1 MAEDREIFKGI
12 IDDVFPLEEVL
23 LHEDDAL
30 QALVQDNISCLIP
43 DRYKGRFRES
53 TDHENFITKAVS
65 SNELLVKKTMQ
76 MNKLKNHRGSFI
88 VIGDAGS
95 GKTTALSALAKAL
108 NQMAKESTT
117 GVHAAVRIQK
127 YFVKVFTVSEL
138 YGFAD
143 TAGVWQD
150 GLLSRYI
157 RSDAVDCLSHF
168 HPTGQDHESVV
179 CYCLCKT
186 PQRIERS
193 ARARASMWHFTKSFD
208 KQHGCWKNL
217 QRRRS

>member
-1 MAEDREIFKGI
+1 MANQMTRQCHYDKSLRAVKVILDTAGSLMSKKEVQVSEDSVVVASVCQCTEPKLVAEDKDIFKGI

-53 TDHENFITKAVS
+53 TDHENFITKAVA

-117 GVHAAVRIQK
+117 GVHAAVRVCG
-127 YFVKVFTVSEL
+127 YCRSL
-138 YGFAD
+138 ARWFAFSIHSIC
-143 TAGVWQD
+143 Q
-150 GLLSRYI
+150 
-157 RSDAVDCLSHF
+157 
-168 HPTGQDHESVV
+168 
-179 CYCLCKT
+179 
-186 PQRIERS
+186 QR
-193 ARARASMWHFTKSFD
+193 
-208 KQHGCWKNL
+208 
-217 QRRRS
+217 